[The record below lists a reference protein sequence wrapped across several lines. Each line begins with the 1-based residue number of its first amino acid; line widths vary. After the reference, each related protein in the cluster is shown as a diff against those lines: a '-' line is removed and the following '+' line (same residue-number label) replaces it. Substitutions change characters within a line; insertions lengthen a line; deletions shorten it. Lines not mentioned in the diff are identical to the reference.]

1 MGQTSTSPIGKQSK
15 ALGARLCAVAA
26 RASPQRHIRGRQGR
40 RASSGRCGRQTGWQQ
55 HIRRHGSWCCG
66 GRTADGHAALRRQP
80 ARISWCCGGS
90 PAGRSWYCG
99 GSTAVDH
106 GAAAAARQGD
116 LGTAAAVRRSITAL
130 RRQPGREILVLRRQ
144 YGGRSRCC
152 GCSRRGNL
160 GAAAAVRRGVLG
172 RWLYPYYTGAKI
184 LGTAAAVQR
193 L

>member
-106 GAAAAARQGD
+106 GAETPLARHFIIG
-116 LGTAAAVRRSITAL
+116 LSILASRSSLICGGSISITAWSATRARSSRTPPASPPPPHSAPPP
-130 RRQPGREILVLRRQ
+130 RRRPRR
-144 YGGRSRCC
+144 
-152 GCSRRGNL
+152 
-160 GAAAAVRRGVLG
+160 
-172 RWLYPYYTGAKI
+172 
-184 LGTAAAVQR
+184 
-193 L
+193 